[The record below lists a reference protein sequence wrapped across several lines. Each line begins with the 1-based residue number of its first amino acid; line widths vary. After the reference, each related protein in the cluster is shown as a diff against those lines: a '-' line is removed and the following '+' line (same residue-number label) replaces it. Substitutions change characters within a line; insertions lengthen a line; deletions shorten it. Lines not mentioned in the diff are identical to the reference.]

1 MRKKGMLEKIQK
13 EWLSNIQKD
22 LLSGFVVGLSVIPET
37 AGFAIMVGLDVGVA
51 FYTTFYM
58 AFILSLFG
66 ARKAMISA
74 AAGSVALILVGV
86 VKNYGL
92 EYAGVATLMAGIL
105 QILLGYLKIGNLL
118 KFIPQSVMY
127 GFVNALG
134 ILLLMEQFK
143 FLQNQN
149 LGVFILLFIGILIIY
164 LFPLI
169 TKKIPSNLICILA
182 ISAIALIFDVHAPNL
197 GSIEQGVSGFHFII
211 IPKNLD
217 FKIVIELLPYALS
230 LALVGTIESL
240 LTAKTLDVIL
250 KDGVS
255 DKNKETKAQGL
266 GNIISGLLGGMTG
279 CALVGQSIINAKSG
293 AKTRLSTFFAGF
305 SLMVLILVFNEY
317 VVKIPIVAVVAVMVM
332 ISFTTFNFQSIM
344 NIKKIKLYDT
354 LNMLLVVAVVL
365 YTHNLAIGVVVGVL
379 VNALWIKSKGI
390 AWIFVIKK
398 RWVKSMAPDVGFEP
412 TTKRLTAA
420 YSTAE
425 LIWNFAQ
432 KEILVCFL

>member
-1 MRKKGMLEKIQK
+1 MLEKIQK

-58 AFILSLFG
+58 AFVLSLFG

-169 TKKIPSNLICILA
+169 TKKIPSNLICIL
-182 ISAIALIFDVHAPNL
+182 IVSAIALIFDMHAPNL

-217 FKIVIELLPYALS
+217 FKMVLELLPYALS

-332 ISFTTFNFQSIM
+332 ISFTTFNFQSII

-390 AWIFVIKK
+390 A
-398 RWVKSMAPDVGFEP
+398 
-412 TTKRLTAA
+412 
-420 YSTAE
+420 
-425 LIWNFAQ
+425 
-432 KEILVCFL
+432 

>member
-1 MRKKGMLEKIQK
+1 MFEKIQK
-13 EWLSNIQKD
+13 EWLSNVQKD

-58 AFILSLFG
+58 AFVLSLFG

-92 EYAGVATLMAGIL
+92 EYAGVATLMAGML

-143 FLQNQN
+143 FLENQN
-149 LGVFILLFIGILIIY
+149 LGVFILLAIGILIIY

-182 ISAIALIFDVHAPNL
+182 VSAIALIFDMHAPNL

-332 ISFTTFNFQSIM
+332 ISFTTFNFQSII

-379 VNALWIKSKGI
+379 VNALWIKSRGI
-390 AWIFVIKK
+390 A
-398 RWVKSMAPDVGFEP
+398 
-412 TTKRLTAA
+412 
-420 YSTAE
+420 
-425 LIWNFAQ
+425 
-432 KEILVCFL
+432 

>member
-1 MRKKGMLEKIQK
+1 MFEKIQK

-58 AFILSLFG
+58 AFVLSLFG

-118 KFIPQSVMY
+118 RFIPQSVMY

-149 LGVFILLFIGILIIY
+149 LEVFILLFIGILIIY

-182 ISAIALIFDVHAPNL
+182 ISAIALIFDMHAPNL

-217 FKIVIELLPYALS
+217 FKIMIGLLPYALS

-332 ISFTTFNFQSIM
+332 ISFTTFNFQSII

-365 YTHNLAIGVVVGVL
+365 CTHNLAIGVVVGVL

-390 AWIFVIKK
+390 A
-398 RWVKSMAPDVGFEP
+398 
-412 TTKRLTAA
+412 
-420 YSTAE
+420 
-425 LIWNFAQ
+425 
-432 KEILVCFL
+432 

>member
-1 MRKKGMLEKIQK
+1 MFEKIQK

-58 AFILSLFG
+58 AFVLSFFG

-92 EYAGVATLMAGIL
+92 EYAGVATLMAGML

-182 ISAIALIFDVHAPNL
+182 VSAIALIFDMHAPNL

-217 FKIVIELLPYALS
+217 FKIMIELLPYALS

-305 SLMVLILVFNEY
+305 SLMVLVLVFNEY

-332 ISFTTFNFQSIM
+332 ISFTTFNFQSVI

-390 AWIFVIKK
+390 A
-398 RWVKSMAPDVGFEP
+398 
-412 TTKRLTAA
+412 
-420 YSTAE
+420 
-425 LIWNFAQ
+425 
-432 KEILVCFL
+432 

>member
-1 MRKKGMLEKIQK
+1 MLEKIQK
-13 EWLSNIQKD
+13 EWLSNVQKD

-58 AFILSLFG
+58 AFVLSLFG

-149 LGVFILLFIGILIIY
+149 LGVFILLAIGILIIY

-169 TKKIPSNLICILA
+169 TKKIPSNLICIL
-182 ISAIALIFDVHAPNL
+182 IVSAIALIFDMHAPNL
-197 GSIEQGVSGFHFII
+197 GSIEQGVSGFHFLI

-390 AWIFVIKK
+390 A
-398 RWVKSMAPDVGFEP
+398 
-412 TTKRLTAA
+412 
-420 YSTAE
+420 
-425 LIWNFAQ
+425 
-432 KEILVCFL
+432 

>member
-1 MRKKGMLEKIQK
+1 MLEKIQK

-58 AFILSLFG
+58 AFVLSLFG

-134 ILLLMEQFK
+134 ILLLTEQFK

-149 LGVFILLFIGILIIY
+149 LGVFVLLAIGILIIY

-169 TKKIPSNLICILA
+169 TKKIPSNLICIL
-182 ISAIALIFDVHAPNL
+182 IVSAIALIFDMHAPNL

-332 ISFTTFNFQSIM
+332 ISFTTFNFQSVT

-390 AWIFVIKK
+390 A
-398 RWVKSMAPDVGFEP
+398 
-412 TTKRLTAA
+412 
-420 YSTAE
+420 
-425 LIWNFAQ
+425 
-432 KEILVCFL
+432 

>member
-1 MRKKGMLEKIQK
+1 MLEKIQK

-58 AFILSLFG
+58 AFVLSLFG

-149 LGVFILLFIGILIIY
+149 LGVFILLAIGILIIY

-169 TKKIPSNLICILA
+169 TKKIPSNLVCIL
-182 ISAIALIFDVHAPNL
+182 IVSAIALIFDVHAPNL

-217 FKIVIELLPYALS
+217 FKMVVGLLPYALS

-305 SLMVLILVFNEY
+305 SLMVLILVFNKY

-332 ISFTTFNFQSIM
+332 ISFTTFNFQSVI

-379 VNALWIKSKGI
+379 VNALWIKSTGI
-390 AWIFVIKK
+390 A
-398 RWVKSMAPDVGFEP
+398 
-412 TTKRLTAA
+412 
-420 YSTAE
+420 
-425 LIWNFAQ
+425 
-432 KEILVCFL
+432 

>member
-1 MRKKGMLEKIQK
+1 MLEKIQK

-58 AFILSLFG
+58 AFVLSLFG

-143 FLQNQN
+143 FLENQN
-149 LGVFILLFIGILIIY
+149 LGVFVLLAIGILIIY

-182 ISAIALIFDVHAPNL
+182 VSAIALIFDVHAPNL

-217 FKIVIELLPYALS
+217 FKMVLELLPYALS

-332 ISFTTFNFQSIM
+332 ISFTTFNFQSII

-390 AWIFVIKK
+390 A
-398 RWVKSMAPDVGFEP
+398 
-412 TTKRLTAA
+412 
-420 YSTAE
+420 
-425 LIWNFAQ
+425 
-432 KEILVCFL
+432 

>member
-1 MRKKGMLEKIQK
+1 MFEKIQK

-58 AFILSLFG
+58 AFVLSFFG

-92 EYAGVATLMAGIL
+92 EYAGVATLMAGVL

-118 KFIPQSVMY
+118 RFIPQSVMY

-149 LGVFILLFIGILIIY
+149 LGVFILLIIGILIIY

-169 TKKIPSNLICILA
+169 TKKIPSNLICIL
-182 ISAIALIFDVHAPNL
+182 IVSAIALIFDVHAPNL

-217 FKIVIELLPYALS
+217 FKIMVELLPYALS

-390 AWIFVIKK
+390 A
-398 RWVKSMAPDVGFEP
+398 
-412 TTKRLTAA
+412 
-420 YSTAE
+420 
-425 LIWNFAQ
+425 
-432 KEILVCFL
+432 

>member
-1 MRKKGMLEKIQK
+1 MLEKIQK

-58 AFILSLFG
+58 AFVLSLFG

-118 KFIPQSVMY
+118 RFIPQSVMY

-149 LGVFILLFIGILIIY
+149 LGVFILLVIGILIIY

-169 TKKIPSNLICILA
+169 TKKIPSNLVCIL
-182 ISAIALIFDVHAPNL
+182 IVSAIALIFDMHAPNL

-217 FKIVIELLPYALS
+217 FKMVAGLLPYALS

-390 AWIFVIKK
+390 A
-398 RWVKSMAPDVGFEP
+398 
-412 TTKRLTAA
+412 
-420 YSTAE
+420 
-425 LIWNFAQ
+425 
-432 KEILVCFL
+432 

>member
-1 MRKKGMLEKIQK
+1 MFEKIQK

-58 AFILSLFG
+58 AFVLSLFG

-92 EYAGVATLMAGIL
+92 EYAGVATLMAGVL

-118 KFIPQSVMY
+118 RFIPQSVMY

-149 LGVFILLFIGILIIY
+149 LGVFILLAIGILIIY

-182 ISAIALIFDVHAPNL
+182 VSAIALIFDVHAPNL

-332 ISFTTFNFQSIM
+332 ISFTTFNFQSII

-390 AWIFVIKK
+390 A
-398 RWVKSMAPDVGFEP
+398 
-412 TTKRLTAA
+412 
-420 YSTAE
+420 
-425 LIWNFAQ
+425 
-432 KEILVCFL
+432 

>member
-1 MRKKGMLEKIQK
+1 MLEKIQK

-58 AFILSLFG
+58 AFVLSLFG

-92 EYAGVATLMAGIL
+92 EYAGVATLMAGVL

-118 KFIPQSVMY
+118 RFIPQSVMY

-149 LGVFILLFIGILIIY
+149 LGVFILLAIGILIIY

-169 TKKIPSNLICILA
+169 TKKIPSNLICIL
-182 ISAIALIFDVHAPNL
+182 IVSAIALIFDVHAPNL

-217 FKIVIELLPYALS
+217 FKILIELLPYALS

-332 ISFTTFNFQSIM
+332 ISFTTFNFQSII

-379 VNALWIKSKGI
+379 VNALWIKSEGI
-390 AWIFVIKK
+390 A
-398 RWVKSMAPDVGFEP
+398 
-412 TTKRLTAA
+412 
-420 YSTAE
+420 
-425 LIWNFAQ
+425 
-432 KEILVCFL
+432 

>member
-1 MRKKGMLEKIQK
+1 MLEKIQK

-118 KFIPQSVMY
+118 RFIPQSVMY

-149 LGVFILLFIGILIIY
+149 LGVFILLAIGILIIY

-169 TKKIPSNLICILA
+169 TKKIPSNLICIL
-182 ISAIALIFDVHAPNL
+182 IVSAIALIFDMHAPNL

-390 AWIFVIKK
+390 A
-398 RWVKSMAPDVGFEP
+398 
-412 TTKRLTAA
+412 
-420 YSTAE
+420 
-425 LIWNFAQ
+425 
-432 KEILVCFL
+432 

>member
-1 MRKKGMLEKIQK
+1 MLEKIQK

-58 AFILSLFG
+58 AFVLSFFG

-149 LGVFILLFIGILIIY
+149 LGVFILLAIGILIIY

-182 ISAIALIFDVHAPNL
+182 VSAIALIFDMHAPNL

-217 FKIVIELLPYALS
+217 FKMVAGLLPYALS

-332 ISFTTFNFQSIM
+332 ISFTTFNFQSII

-390 AWIFVIKK
+390 A
-398 RWVKSMAPDVGFEP
+398 
-412 TTKRLTAA
+412 
-420 YSTAE
+420 
-425 LIWNFAQ
+425 
-432 KEILVCFL
+432 

>member
-1 MRKKGMLEKIQK
+1 MFEKIQK

-58 AFILSLFG
+58 AFVLSLFG

-92 EYAGVATLMAGIL
+92 EYAGVATLMAGVL

-118 KFIPQSVMY
+118 RFIPQSVMY

-149 LGVFILLFIGILIIY
+149 LGVFILLAIGILIIY

-169 TKKIPSNLICILA
+169 TKKIPSNLICIL
-182 ISAIALIFDVHAPNL
+182 IVSAIALIFDMHVPNL

-230 LALVGTIESL
+230 LVLVGTIESL

-332 ISFTTFNFQSIM
+332 ISFTTFNFQSII

-379 VNALWIKSKGI
+379 VNALWIKSEGI
-390 AWIFVIKK
+390 A
-398 RWVKSMAPDVGFEP
+398 
-412 TTKRLTAA
+412 
-420 YSTAE
+420 
-425 LIWNFAQ
+425 
-432 KEILVCFL
+432 

>member
-1 MRKKGMLEKIQK
+1 MLEKIQK

-58 AFILSLFG
+58 AFVLSFFG

-92 EYAGVATLMAGIL
+92 EYAGVATLMAGVL

-143 FLQNQN
+143 FLQNQD
-149 LGVFILLFIGILIIY
+149 LGVFILLAIGILIIY

-169 TKKIPSNLICILA
+169 TKKIPSNLICIL
-182 ISAIALIFDVHAPNL
+182 IVSAIALIFDMHAPNL

-240 LTAKTLDVIL
+240 LTAKTLDIIL

-332 ISFTTFNFQSIM
+332 ISFTTFNFQSVM

-390 AWIFVIKK
+390 A
-398 RWVKSMAPDVGFEP
+398 
-412 TTKRLTAA
+412 
-420 YSTAE
+420 
-425 LIWNFAQ
+425 
-432 KEILVCFL
+432 

>member
-1 MRKKGMLEKIQK
+1 MFEKIQK

-58 AFILSLFG
+58 AFVLSLFG

-92 EYAGVATLMAGIL
+92 EYAGVATLMAGVL
-105 QILLGYLKIGNLL
+105 QILLGYLKVGNLL
-118 KFIPQSVMY
+118 RFIPQSVMY

-149 LGVFILLFIGILIIY
+149 LGVFILLAIGILIIY

-169 TKKIPSNLICILA
+169 TKKIPSNLICIL
-182 ISAIALIFDVHAPNL
+182 IVSAIALIFDMHAPNL

-332 ISFTTFNFQSIM
+332 ISFTTFNFQSII

-390 AWIFVIKK
+390 A
-398 RWVKSMAPDVGFEP
+398 
-412 TTKRLTAA
+412 
-420 YSTAE
+420 
-425 LIWNFAQ
+425 
-432 KEILVCFL
+432 

>member
-1 MRKKGMLEKIQK
+1 MFEKIQK

-58 AFILSLFG
+58 AFVLSLFG
-66 ARKAMISA
+66 TRKAMISA

-92 EYAGVATLMAGIL
+92 EYAGVATLMAGVL

-118 KFIPQSVMY
+118 RFIPQSVMY

-149 LGVFILLFIGILIIY
+149 LGVFILLAIGILIIY

-182 ISAIALIFDVHAPNL
+182 VSAIALIFDMHAPNL

-217 FKIVIELLPYALS
+217 FKIMIELLPYALS

-332 ISFTTFNFQSIM
+332 ISFTTFNFQSII

-390 AWIFVIKK
+390 A
-398 RWVKSMAPDVGFEP
+398 
-412 TTKRLTAA
+412 
-420 YSTAE
+420 
-425 LIWNFAQ
+425 
-432 KEILVCFL
+432 

>member
-1 MRKKGMLEKIQK
+1 MFEKIQK

-58 AFILSLFG
+58 AFVLSLFG

-92 EYAGVATLMAGIL
+92 EYAGVATLMAGVL

-118 KFIPQSVMY
+118 RFIPQSVMY

-169 TKKIPSNLICILA
+169 TKKIPSNLICIL
-182 ISAIALIFDVHAPNL
+182 IVSAIALIFDMHAPNL

-217 FKIVIELLPYALS
+217 FKIMIGLLPYALS

-390 AWIFVIKK
+390 A
-398 RWVKSMAPDVGFEP
+398 
-412 TTKRLTAA
+412 
-420 YSTAE
+420 
-425 LIWNFAQ
+425 
-432 KEILVCFL
+432 

>member
-58 AFILSLFG
+58 AFVLSFFG

-92 EYAGVATLMAGIL
+92 EYAGVATLMAGML

-118 KFIPQSVMY
+118 RFIPQSVMY

-149 LGVFILLFIGILIIY
+149 LGVFILLAIGILIIY

-182 ISAIALIFDVHAPNL
+182 VSAIALIFDMHAPNL

-332 ISFTTFNFQSIM
+332 ISFTTFNFQSII

-390 AWIFVIKK
+390 A
-398 RWVKSMAPDVGFEP
+398 
-412 TTKRLTAA
+412 
-420 YSTAE
+420 
-425 LIWNFAQ
+425 
-432 KEILVCFL
+432 

>member
-1 MRKKGMLEKIQK
+1 MLEKIQK

-58 AFILSLFG
+58 AFVLSLFG

-118 KFIPQSVMY
+118 RFIPQSVMY

-149 LGVFILLFIGILIIY
+149 LGVFILLAIGILIIY

-169 TKKIPSNLICILA
+169 TKKIPSNLICIL
-182 ISAIALIFDVHAPNL
+182 IVSAIALIFDMHAPNL

-266 GNIISGLLGGMTG
+266 GNIVSGLLGGMTG

-332 ISFTTFNFQSIM
+332 ISFTTFNFQSVM

-390 AWIFVIKK
+390 A
-398 RWVKSMAPDVGFEP
+398 
-412 TTKRLTAA
+412 
-420 YSTAE
+420 
-425 LIWNFAQ
+425 
-432 KEILVCFL
+432 

>member
-1 MRKKGMLEKIQK
+1 MLEKIQK

-58 AFILSLFG
+58 AFVLSLFG

-92 EYAGVATLMAGIL
+92 EYAGVATLMAGVL

-118 KFIPQSVMY
+118 RFIPQSVMY

-149 LGVFILLFIGILIIY
+149 LGVFILLAIGILIIY

-182 ISAIALIFDVHAPNL
+182 VSAIALIFDVHAPNL

-332 ISFTTFNFQSIM
+332 ISFTTFNFQSII

-390 AWIFVIKK
+390 A
-398 RWVKSMAPDVGFEP
+398 
-412 TTKRLTAA
+412 
-420 YSTAE
+420 
-425 LIWNFAQ
+425 
-432 KEILVCFL
+432 

>member
-1 MRKKGMLEKIQK
+1 MFEKIQK

-58 AFILSLFG
+58 AFVLSLFG

-118 KFIPQSVMY
+118 RFIPQSVMY

-134 ILLLMEQFK
+134 ILLLIEQFK

-169 TKKIPSNLICILA
+169 TKKIPSNLICIL
-182 ISAIALIFDVHAPNL
+182 IVSAIALIFDVHAPNL
-197 GSIEQGVSGFHFII
+197 GSIEQGVSGFHFLI

-332 ISFTTFNFQSIM
+332 ISFTTFNFQSVM

-390 AWIFVIKK
+390 A
-398 RWVKSMAPDVGFEP
+398 
-412 TTKRLTAA
+412 
-420 YSTAE
+420 
-425 LIWNFAQ
+425 
-432 KEILVCFL
+432 

>member
-1 MRKKGMLEKIQK
+1 MKLVFKSYNQAIPMRKKGMFEKIQK

-58 AFILSLFG
+58 AFVLSFFG

-92 EYAGVATLMAGIL
+92 EYAGVATLMAGVL

-118 KFIPQSVMY
+118 RFIPQSVMY

-217 FKIVIELLPYALS
+217 FKIMIELLPYALS

-332 ISFTTFNFQSIM
+332 ISFTTFNFQSII

-390 AWIFVIKK
+390 A
-398 RWVKSMAPDVGFEP
+398 
-412 TTKRLTAA
+412 
-420 YSTAE
+420 
-425 LIWNFAQ
+425 
-432 KEILVCFL
+432 

>member
-1 MRKKGMLEKIQK
+1 MFEKIQK

-58 AFILSLFG
+58 AFVLSFFG

-149 LGVFILLFIGILIIY
+149 LGVFILLAIGILIIY

-169 TKKIPSNLICILA
+169 TKKIPSNLICIL
-182 ISAIALIFDVHAPNL
+182 IVSAIALIFDVHAPNL

-217 FKIVIELLPYALS
+217 FKIMIELLPYALS

-332 ISFTTFNFQSIM
+332 ISFTTFNFQSII

-365 YTHNLAIGVVVGVL
+365 CTHNLAIGVVVGVL

-390 AWIFVIKK
+390 A
-398 RWVKSMAPDVGFEP
+398 
-412 TTKRLTAA
+412 
-420 YSTAE
+420 
-425 LIWNFAQ
+425 
-432 KEILVCFL
+432 

>member
-1 MRKKGMLEKIQK
+1 MLEKIQK

-58 AFILSLFG
+58 AFVLSLFG

-118 KFIPQSVMY
+118 RFIPQSVMY

-149 LGVFILLFIGILIIY
+149 LGVFILLVIGILIIY

-169 TKKIPSNLICILA
+169 TKKIPSNLICIL
-182 ISAIALIFDVHAPNL
+182 IVSAIALIFDMHAPNL

-217 FKIVIELLPYALS
+217 FKIMIELLPYALS

-293 AKTRLSTFFAGF
+293 ARTRLSTFFAGF

-332 ISFTTFNFQSIM
+332 ISFTTFNFQSII
-344 NIKKIKLYDT
+344 NIKTIKLYDT

-390 AWIFVIKK
+390 A
-398 RWVKSMAPDVGFEP
+398 
-412 TTKRLTAA
+412 
-420 YSTAE
+420 
-425 LIWNFAQ
+425 
-432 KEILVCFL
+432 

>member
-1 MRKKGMLEKIQK
+1 MFEKIQK

-58 AFILSLFG
+58 AFVLSFFG

-92 EYAGVATLMAGIL
+92 EYAGVATLMAGVL

-118 KFIPQSVMY
+118 RFIPQSVMY

-149 LGVFILLFIGILIIY
+149 LEVFVLLVIGILIIY

-169 TKKIPSNLICILA
+169 TKKIPSNLICIL
-182 ISAIALIFDVHAPNL
+182 IVSAIALIFDMHAPNL

-217 FKIVIELLPYALS
+217 FKIMIELLPYALS

-332 ISFTTFNFQSIM
+332 ISFTTFNFQSVM

-390 AWIFVIKK
+390 A
-398 RWVKSMAPDVGFEP
+398 
-412 TTKRLTAA
+412 
-420 YSTAE
+420 
-425 LIWNFAQ
+425 
-432 KEILVCFL
+432 

>member
-1 MRKKGMLEKIQK
+1 MLEKIQK

-58 AFILSLFG
+58 AFVLSFFG

-143 FLQNQN
+143 FLENQN
-149 LGVFILLFIGILIIY
+149 LGVFVLLAIGILIIY

-169 TKKIPSNLICILA
+169 TKKIPSNLICIL
-182 ISAIALIFDVHAPNL
+182 IVSAIALIFDMHAPNL

-217 FKIVIELLPYALS
+217 FKMVVELLPYALS

-332 ISFTTFNFQSIM
+332 ISFTTFNFQSII

-390 AWIFVIKK
+390 A
-398 RWVKSMAPDVGFEP
+398 
-412 TTKRLTAA
+412 
-420 YSTAE
+420 
-425 LIWNFAQ
+425 
-432 KEILVCFL
+432 

>member
-1 MRKKGMLEKIQK
+1 MLEKIQK

-58 AFILSLFG
+58 AFVLSLFG

-149 LGVFILLFIGILIIY
+149 LGVFILLAIGILIIY

-217 FKIVIELLPYALS
+217 FKIMIELLPYALS

-332 ISFTTFNFQSIM
+332 ISFTTFNFQSVI

-365 YTHNLAIGVVVGVL
+365 CTHNLAIGVVVGVL

-390 AWIFVIKK
+390 A
-398 RWVKSMAPDVGFEP
+398 
-412 TTKRLTAA
+412 
-420 YSTAE
+420 
-425 LIWNFAQ
+425 
-432 KEILVCFL
+432 

>member
-1 MRKKGMLEKIQK
+1 MLEKIQK
-13 EWLSNIQKD
+13 EWLSNVQKD

-58 AFILSLFG
+58 AFVLSFFG

-118 KFIPQSVMY
+118 RFIPQSVMY

-134 ILLLMEQFK
+134 ILLLTEQFK

-149 LGVFILLFIGILIIY
+149 LGVFILLAIGILIIY

-182 ISAIALIFDVHAPNL
+182 VSAIALIFDMHAPNL

-217 FKIVIELLPYALS
+217 FKMVVGLLPYALS

-332 ISFTTFNFQSIM
+332 ISFTTFNFQSVM

-390 AWIFVIKK
+390 A
-398 RWVKSMAPDVGFEP
+398 
-412 TTKRLTAA
+412 
-420 YSTAE
+420 
-425 LIWNFAQ
+425 
-432 KEILVCFL
+432 

>member
-1 MRKKGMLEKIQK
+1 MLEKIQK
-13 EWLSNIQKD
+13 EWLSNVQKD

-58 AFILSLFG
+58 AFVLSLFG

-92 EYAGVATLMAGIL
+92 EYAGVATLMAGML

-169 TKKIPSNLICILA
+169 TKKIPSNLICIL
-182 ISAIALIFDVHAPNL
+182 IVSAIALIFDMHAPNL

-217 FKIVIELLPYALS
+217 FKIVIGLLPYAFS

-250 KDGVS
+250 KDGMS
-255 DKNKETKAQGL
+255 DKNRETKAQGL

-332 ISFTTFNFQSIM
+332 ISFTTFNFQSII
-344 NIKKIKLYDT
+344 NIKTIKLYDT

-390 AWIFVIKK
+390 A
-398 RWVKSMAPDVGFEP
+398 
-412 TTKRLTAA
+412 
-420 YSTAE
+420 
-425 LIWNFAQ
+425 
-432 KEILVCFL
+432 

>member
-1 MRKKGMLEKIQK
+1 MFEKIQK

-58 AFILSLFG
+58 AFVLSLFG

-118 KFIPQSVMY
+118 RFIPQSVMY

-169 TKKIPSNLICILA
+169 TKKIPSNLICIL
-182 ISAIALIFDVHAPNL
+182 IVSAIALIFDVHAPNL

-217 FKIVIELLPYALS
+217 FKIVIGLLPYALS

-293 AKTRLSTFFAGF
+293 SRTRLSTFFAGF

-332 ISFTTFNFQSIM
+332 ISFTTFNFQSII

-390 AWIFVIKK
+390 A
-398 RWVKSMAPDVGFEP
+398 
-412 TTKRLTAA
+412 
-420 YSTAE
+420 
-425 LIWNFAQ
+425 
-432 KEILVCFL
+432 

>member
-1 MRKKGMLEKIQK
+1 MLEKIQK

-58 AFILSLFG
+58 AFVLSLFG

-86 VKNYGL
+86 VKNYWL

-118 KFIPQSVMY
+118 RFIPQSVMY

-169 TKKIPSNLICILA
+169 TKKIPSNLICIL
-182 ISAIALIFDVHAPNL
+182 IVSAIALIFDMHAPNL

-332 ISFTTFNFQSIM
+332 ISFTTFNFQSVT

-390 AWIFVIKK
+390 A
-398 RWVKSMAPDVGFEP
+398 
-412 TTKRLTAA
+412 
-420 YSTAE
+420 
-425 LIWNFAQ
+425 
-432 KEILVCFL
+432 

>member
-1 MRKKGMLEKIQK
+1 MFEKIQK

-58 AFILSLFG
+58 AFVLSLFG

-92 EYAGVATLMAGIL
+92 EYAGVATLMAGVL

-118 KFIPQSVMY
+118 RFIPQSVMY

-149 LGVFILLFIGILIIY
+149 LGVFVLLAIGILIIY

-169 TKKIPSNLICILA
+169 TKKIPSNLICIL
-182 ISAIALIFDVHAPNL
+182 IVSAIALIFDMHAPNL

-332 ISFTTFNFQSIM
+332 ISFTTFNFQSII

-390 AWIFVIKK
+390 A
-398 RWVKSMAPDVGFEP
+398 
-412 TTKRLTAA
+412 
-420 YSTAE
+420 
-425 LIWNFAQ
+425 
-432 KEILVCFL
+432 

>member
-1 MRKKGMLEKIQK
+1 MLEKIQK
-13 EWLSNIQKD
+13 EWLSNVQKD

-58 AFILSLFG
+58 AFVLSLFG

-118 KFIPQSVMY
+118 RFIPQSVMY

-169 TKKIPSNLICILA
+169 TKKIPSNLICIL
-182 ISAIALIFDVHAPNL
+182 IVSAIALIFDMHAPNL

-332 ISFTTFNFQSIM
+332 ISFTTFNFQSII

-390 AWIFVIKK
+390 A
-398 RWVKSMAPDVGFEP
+398 
-412 TTKRLTAA
+412 
-420 YSTAE
+420 
-425 LIWNFAQ
+425 
-432 KEILVCFL
+432 

>member
-1 MRKKGMLEKIQK
+1 MFEKIQK

-58 AFILSLFG
+58 AFVLSLFG

-118 KFIPQSVMY
+118 RFIPQSVMY

-149 LGVFILLFIGILIIY
+149 LGVFILLAIGILIIY

-182 ISAIALIFDVHAPNL
+182 VSAIALIFDVHAPNL
-197 GSIEQGVSGFHFII
+197 GSIEQGVSGFHFLI

-217 FKIVIELLPYALS
+217 FKIMIELLPYALS

-266 GNIISGLLGGMTG
+266 GNIVSGLLGGMTG

-332 ISFTTFNFQSIM
+332 ISFTTFNFQSII

-390 AWIFVIKK
+390 A
-398 RWVKSMAPDVGFEP
+398 
-412 TTKRLTAA
+412 
-420 YSTAE
+420 
-425 LIWNFAQ
+425 
-432 KEILVCFL
+432 

>member
-1 MRKKGMLEKIQK
+1 MFEKIQK

-58 AFILSLFG
+58 AFVLSFFG

-118 KFIPQSVMY
+118 RFIPQSVMY

-217 FKIVIELLPYALS
+217 FKIMIGLLPYALS

-240 LTAKTLDVIL
+240 LTAKTLDIIL

-332 ISFTTFNFQSIM
+332 ISFTTFNFQSII

-390 AWIFVIKK
+390 A
-398 RWVKSMAPDVGFEP
+398 
-412 TTKRLTAA
+412 
-420 YSTAE
+420 
-425 LIWNFAQ
+425 
-432 KEILVCFL
+432 

>member
-1 MRKKGMLEKIQK
+1 MKLVFKSYNQAILMGKKGMLEKIQK

-58 AFILSLFG
+58 AFVLSLFG

-92 EYAGVATLMAGIL
+92 EYAGVATLMAGVL

-118 KFIPQSVMY
+118 RFIPQSVMY

-149 LGVFILLFIGILIIY
+149 LGVFILLAIGILIIY
-164 LFPLI
+164 LFPSI

-182 ISAIALIFDVHAPNL
+182 VSAIALIFDMHAPNL

-332 ISFTTFNFQSIM
+332 ISFTTFNFRSVI

-390 AWIFVIKK
+390 A
-398 RWVKSMAPDVGFEP
+398 
-412 TTKRLTAA
+412 
-420 YSTAE
+420 
-425 LIWNFAQ
+425 
-432 KEILVCFL
+432 

>member
-1 MRKKGMLEKIQK
+1 MFEKIQK

-58 AFILSLFG
+58 AFVLSLFG

-118 KFIPQSVMY
+118 RFIPQSVMY

-149 LGVFILLFIGILIIY
+149 LGVFILLAIGILIIY

-169 TKKIPSNLICILA
+169 TKKIPSNLICIL
-182 ISAIALIFDVHAPNL
+182 IVSAIALIFDMHAPNL

-332 ISFTTFNFQSIM
+332 ISFTTFNFQSVM

-379 VNALWIKSKGI
+379 ANALWIKSKGI
-390 AWIFVIKK
+390 A
-398 RWVKSMAPDVGFEP
+398 
-412 TTKRLTAA
+412 
-420 YSTAE
+420 
-425 LIWNFAQ
+425 
-432 KEILVCFL
+432 

>member
-1 MRKKGMLEKIQK
+1 MFEKIQK

-58 AFILSLFG
+58 AFVLSLFG

-149 LGVFILLFIGILIIY
+149 LGVFILLAIGILIIY

-182 ISAIALIFDVHAPNL
+182 VSAIALIFDMHVPNL

-217 FKIVIELLPYALS
+217 FKIMIELLPYALS

-332 ISFTTFNFQSIM
+332 ISFTTFNFQSII

-390 AWIFVIKK
+390 A
-398 RWVKSMAPDVGFEP
+398 
-412 TTKRLTAA
+412 
-420 YSTAE
+420 
-425 LIWNFAQ
+425 
-432 KEILVCFL
+432 